1 MKKELLKKIGIAS
14 ALVASVGPVS
24 FQIATPIVAQASGFN
39 QVEEHSYNLNY
50 VISRAET
57 FAQNEDVEG
66 FYNFLVNELGFEGL
80 TEQELKEAL
89 AEQNERGVTS
99 TVIKVVKDVVKKNWS
114 KIVKFLPAW
123 VTLDWVL
130 SAIDTYLGFSDSI
143 EQGLVNVFMSIGL
156 SQSVSSFIAKTIMLF
171 MPLV

>member
-1 MKKELLKKIGIAS
+1 M
-14 ALVASVGPVS
+14 
-24 FQIATPIVAQASGFN
+24 
-39 QVEEHSYNLNY
+39 
-50 VISRAET
+50 
-57 FAQNEDVEG
+57 
-66 FYNFLVNELGFEGL
+66 
-80 TEQELKEAL
+80 KEAL

-171 MPLV
+171 MPF